1 MAILREMFSRPVYD
15 GAGPGEVSLAQ
26 ADVQGPDGSPVPFDK
41 DAGGHGSNPRGHD
54 EGHLTDELRAV
65 HARKAMEWEDLVR
78 RTEAAIAEEIKDGVD
93 PNDPHL
99 VTGRQLLAQAKM
111 HAMERR
117 RLANSP
123 TGYARPTWYE
133 SKHAPKGGV
142 TIGGTFY
149 PGGKFIPGE
158 VLAAASPEERAA
170 VESGEARQKPLA
182 PAAGPKPATPAGVRA
197 LIKKLGLPMSGKQTT
212 TERGPGSM
220 IGQLTTGK
228 SRGFEVKKSLFDK
241 DEVEVN
247 FRGSPYE
254 SQQARERAALD
265 SLKSA
270 LKDAGYEVKHYKTST
285 GAENPYNFTVKAP
298 PPGGLQSAQQPG
310 GPKAPDVQGPT
321 GEAPAPPS
329 PIQAEPRT
337 PPPPGPVYAP
347 DPGAVN
353 PHTGLAEFSRVGVP
367 AHSLPP
373 PPAIHRL
380 PNLTPQERKVEHE
393 FASAFEAD
401 PDGMAAKFV
410 DIAVKAAK
418 GGPVT
423 FGTDDC
429 KVLSPRWESPLL
441 APEQRAANR
450 AQFNTALH
458 QTANAL
464 AKRAF
469 VMHLN
474 TLKPGDEILVTA
486 GGCGAGKG
494 YALKSIPQML
504 EVKNGSKAVW
514 DSAGDQNAT
523 ENAWVQAEAEKRG
536 LKVNYVFVHIDPYD
550 QWSNPNRGVV
560 KRAADPNDGRMV
572 DAKVFADSYAYG
584 AKNHAAFQRAMH
596 GNPNA
601 RFFYIRNGSPPKE
614 ELGMPEDALT
624 VDPDD
629 LYRYAL
635 KTVREVDTAP
645 HIKRG
650 ATAGERIWGS
660 QS

>member
-182 PAAGPKPATPAGVRA
+182 PSKPA
-197 LIKKLGLPMSGKQTT
+197 
-212 TERGPGSM
+212 
-220 IGQLTTGK
+220 
-228 SRGFEVKKSLFDK
+228 
-241 DEVEVN
+241 
-247 FRGSPYE
+247 
-254 SQQARERAALD
+254 
-265 SLKSA
+265 
-270 LKDAGYEVKHYKTST
+270 
-285 GAENPYNFTVKAP
+285 
-298 PPGGLQSAQQPG
+298 G
-310 GPKAPDVQGPT
+310 GPKAPDVQGP
-321 GEAPAPPS
+321 GAEPVPARS
-329 PIQAEPRT
+329 PIQSEPRT
-337 PPPPGPVYAP
+337 PPPPGPAYVP
-347 DPGAVN
+347 DPAVVN
-353 PHTGLAEFSRVGVP
+353 PRTGLAEFSRVGVP
-367 AHSLPP
+367 ANALPP
-373 PPAIHRL
+373 PPAIPRL
-380 PNLTPQERKVEHE
+380 PNLTSQERKVEHE